1 MENKVINISKK
12 TFISVII
19 ILFSLILV
27 AIGITYIIPKGMFL
41 EMPGLDGEPII
52 DYNTFIPLENESGI
66 NILKGIFSPIL
77 VLTSGDGLTII
88 MLSLFLLVISG
99 AFQVINDTDG
109 IKAIV
114 KALISKFKNYR
125 KLLIAIIILIFMVF
139 GAFLGLFEEVLTLL
153 PLIVILAVS
162 LGYDSFT
169 GFLIC
174 IVATGFGFASAITN
188 PFTVIAA
195 SNILGVSPLSKIW
208 FRFIVFILMYGLLLL
223 FVFNHIRKI
232 EKDPLKSPTYEL
244 DIQKRSSLNLD
255 DEIKN
260 EKRILVT
267 YITFFITFIL
277 GIIISTSLEFL
288 RSYTVVVLIVI
299 FLFGGFI
306 TGYIVKKDLK
316 FVAKSFLKGV
326 ISALPA
332 IVLVLLAS
340 SIKYILEEGKILA
353 TIAHS
358 ISMVVVGK
366 SLFSVA
372 ILIYLIILVLEFFI
386 SSSTAKAI
394 FVMGILSCVN
404 INLSKEFLVLIYLFG
419 DGYTNVLFPT
429 SPVLL
434 IGLSMIGINY
444 LSWLKNSKWLFL
456 FNAILVVALICF
468 GVLIGY

>member
-41 EMPGLDGEPII
+41 EIPGLDGEPII

-125 KLLIAIIILIFMVF
+125 KLLVAIIILIFMVF

-195 SNILGVSPLSKIW
+195 SNILGVSPLSKVW

-358 ISMVVVGK
+358 ISRVVEGK

-434 IGLSMIGINY
+434 IGLSMIGMNY